1 MYTKNG
7 EIIDLLPKFDNYFDT
22 LHTIAV
28 KYFDLGGAMRASDK
42 AYQTLLDEIVE
53 GSLAPGTVL
62 AEVEQAARLGVSRT
76 PLREALAHLRK
87 DGLVEPLAGRG
98 LIVTA
103 ISIDDIVELYELR
116 QPLEQQAARL
126 AAQRGNPQIFSQI
139 AAELRDSDRLIS
151 SGAEGIKA
159 YYQLNERLDRA
170 IEDSISSAYLV
181 SALKGLHLHLAR
193 DGGDVRAHAGQA
205 LFQLGNALGEA
216 RVAQRFGFLRGG
228 QRAIAVGG
236 LSQSDGGV
244 AQALLRLPG
253 AFGHLLRQLP
263 AQLQQHGQSQGHPYG
278 ARDG

>member
-1 MYTKNG
+1 MYTKKRQIAVLLSN
-7 EIIDLLPKFDNYFDT
+7 IDNKSVT

-28 KYFDLGGAMRASDK
+28 KYFNLGGAMRASDK

-76 PLREALAHLRK
+76 PLREAFAHLRK
-87 DGLVEPLAGRG
+87 DGLIEPLAGRG

-103 ISIDDIVELYELR
+103 VSIDDIVELYELR

-139 AAELRDSDRLIS
+139 AAEFRDSDRLIS

-193 DGGDVRAHAGQA
+193 IRRLSRQNVDRLRAAAVETLVIVEAIVNRDADLAASATHVHLQQSLRNSLATVRT
-205 LFQLGNALGEA
+205 LTVD
-216 RVAQRFGFLRGG
+216 RVA
-228 QRAIAVGG
+228 
-236 LSQSDGGV
+236 
-244 AQALLRLPG
+244 
-253 AFGHLLRQLP
+253 
-263 AQLQQHGQSQGHPYG
+263 
-278 ARDG
+278 